1 MSNSNTS
8 KERLAYNIK
17 GWIQT
22 DKHLKNLQK
31 EMKELKEHK
40 VKYTDTLVEIMKT
53 NDIDCF
59 DISEGKIIYTKNR
72 VKSALNKTHLM
83 KCLEKYFEDKPNI
96 EPEDVTK
103 FILENRD
110 IKTTEG
116 IRYKVP
122 KS

>member
-1 MSNSNTS
+1 MSGSSS
-8 KERLAYNIK
+8 KEKLAYNIK

-22 DKHLKNLQK
+22 DKQLKNLQK
-31 EMKELKEHK
+31 EIKELKEQK
-40 VKYTDTLVEIMKT
+40 IKYTDALVEIMKT
-53 NDIDCF
+53 NEIDCF
-59 DISEGKIIYTKNR
+59 DISEGKIIYTRNR

-103 FILENRD
+103 FILENREV
-110 IKTTEG
+110 KTTEG

-122 KS
+122 KT

>member
-1 MSNSNTS
+1 MSNSS
-8 KERLAYNIK
+8 KEKLAYNIK

-22 DKHLKNLQK
+22 DKQLKNLQK
-31 EMKELKEHK
+31 EMKELKDQK
-40 VKYTDTLVEIMKT
+40 NKYTDTLVEIMKT